1 MKRGSLVAFA
11 MAAVVVFSLSGC
23 GLMSGA
29 STAARPQCGTRMEQV
44 KTMNNETTSRLD
56 EAGLKEI
63 RATCRVTFDLS
74 EGSLSKRDL
83 GLADEYHVRGIQTD
97 GLMTLR
103 LRGSKGDLEAR
114 TDHVTFFD
122 ERADVTEIAYFLA
135 ADTVEEFFA
144 MVREGA
150 DDYGF
155 DQEAVERWIRET
167 RDYYPDQKDKYAL
180 QPGYKLGFQVV
191 YDLRYKGPGHVN
203 TIIVSVDP
211 SAEGTDK

>member
-1 MKRGSLVAFA
+1 
-11 MAAVVVFSLSGC
+11 
-23 GLMSGA
+23 
-29 STAARPQCGTRMEQV
+29 
-44 KTMNNETTSRLD
+44 MNNETTSRLD

-74 EGSLSKRDL
+74 SGHLLKRDL
-83 GLADEYHVRGIQTD
+83 GLADEDDVRGIQTD

-135 ADTVEEFFA
+135 ADTAEEFFA
-144 MVREGA
+144 MVRDGA
-150 DDYGF
+150 DDFGF
-155 DQEAVERWIRET
+155 DQTSVEREIT
-167 RDYYPDQKDKYAL
+167 HMVAYPERISKVAL
-180 QPGYKLGFQVV
+180 QPGYKLGFQVI
-191 YDLRYKGPGHVN
+191 YDLRYRGPGHVN

-211 SAEGTDK
+211 SPEGADE